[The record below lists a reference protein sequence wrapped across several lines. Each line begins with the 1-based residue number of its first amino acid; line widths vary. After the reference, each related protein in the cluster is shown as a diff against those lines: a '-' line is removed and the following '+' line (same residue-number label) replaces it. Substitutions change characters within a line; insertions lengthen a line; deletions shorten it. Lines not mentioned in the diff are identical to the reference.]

1 MSVEE
6 ASKVTE
12 TPTSA
17 ETKGKASVPRNK
29 SGVTS
34 VTSSIFSPT
43 DGTPAS
49 ATVIEQKLYALI
61 GHGPYQIRVLGCAVL
76 GLTSLLMEML
86 AYRVIARPVDH
97 WCRPPEDMSYLSA
110 DAWKNQSIPVE
121 ADGSYS
127 QCTVYITT
135 STGSAE
141 DRATERCYSWDYD
154 IEDWGDSIVSRF
166 GLVCDR
172 QYLFTVVTIVPALS
186 YAVFV
191 PAAGFAAD
199 RFGRRLAT
207 TISSCVLLIATV
219 GCSVAVNFAF
229 FLVNRAVVVAC
240 GTFSYLTTFVMVYE
254 ATGESKRWL
263 FTLLNMAVAV
273 TVAPP
278 FVNILST
285 QEPSWALA
293 HSIFIVPTAA
303 FAMWCSLLDESP
315 AWLLA
320 TLRVKQAESAI
331 LVAARLNHVAATCV
345 SAVARATSAYVG
357 LGFAS
362 GCMRTAMK
370 IVSSGSLGV
379 IMTYVA
385 DLFPAQNRCTGV
397 GLSILVGGT
406 GSVLGIS
413 LAKVD
418 TVRPGFLFDVFYAF
432 MMLAS
437 VFAVQWLPEALMEKS
452 KSLDGTMSPDER
464 KQALKASL
472 ARKGRSRSRPRTD
485 NKKKVEGQPAS

>member
-1 MSVEE
+1 
-6 ASKVTE
+6 
-12 TPTSA
+12 
-17 ETKGKASVPRNK
+17 
-29 SGVTS
+29 
-34 VTSSIFSPT
+34 
-43 DGTPAS
+43 
-49 ATVIEQKLYALI
+49 
-61 GHGPYQIRVLGCAVL
+61 
-76 GLTSLLMEML
+76 
-86 AYRVIARPVDH
+86 
-97 WCRPPEDMSYLSA
+97 
-110 DAWKNQSIPVE
+110 
-121 ADGSYS
+121 
-127 QCTVYITT
+127 
-135 STGSAE
+135 
-141 DRATERCYSWDYD
+141 
-154 IEDWGDSIVSRF
+154 
-166 GLVCDR
+166 
-172 QYLFTVVTIVPALS
+172 
-186 YAVFV
+186 
-191 PAAGFAAD
+191 
-199 RFGRRLAT
+199 
-207 TISSCVLLIATV
+207 
-219 GCSVAVNFAF
+219 
-229 FLVNRAVVVAC
+229 
-240 GTFSYLTTFVMVYE
+240 MVYE

-331 LVAARLNHVAATCV
+331 LVAARLNHVGEQKAREGLRALCKDLRKMQRSYGPQASTSSPSSRSPSSLSPSPLVEAIRTRRRVMAAFFSRFACAGVFFGLTITDKLSGPYWQVLYIIFSMACYIIITWAMKNCGPRDTLSWLLAATCV

-357 LGFAS
+357 SDIAS

-379 IMTYVA
+379 IMGYVA

-432 MMLAS
+432 MMLVS
-437 VFAVQWLPEALMEKS
+437 VFAVQLLPEVLMEKS
-452 KSLDGTMSPDER
+452 KSLEGTMSPDER

-472 ARKGRSRSRPRTD
+472 ARKGKSRSRPRTD
-485 NKKKVEGQPAS
+485 NKTKVEGQPAS